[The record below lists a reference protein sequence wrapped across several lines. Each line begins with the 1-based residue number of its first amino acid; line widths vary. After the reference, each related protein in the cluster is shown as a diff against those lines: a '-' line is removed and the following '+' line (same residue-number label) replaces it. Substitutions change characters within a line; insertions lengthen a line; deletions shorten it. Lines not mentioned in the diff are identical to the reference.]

1 MLVSSFPSYTRGGPM
16 PLAGAPRDLYTQ
28 LLACSSSQSVVAI
41 ACCLRASLCFG
52 FCLLAVS
59 DCTMTTR
66 WTNNSLAASS
76 DRENL
81 PSDTLLQAQLS
92 VPSLPAS
99 AANSVPQ
106 SSSTVSAPVVAA
118 SVDEPA
124 LITIIVDAV
133 KASLAAERGPGS
145 TSSNLRRN
153 SVSMELQAASGG
165 IPAPS
170 PSLSQ
175 QTANFLASGGA
186 FPEQQAISL
195 PSATQ
200 GTPNFTV
207 PSFVAT
213 FTTPHSLTL
222 RTSITAGVS
231 VPVPLSDSSL
241 VTSLPSGLLLQQPFV
256 VGPGFSPIPVKT
268 VSQIVAGKYV
278 DSGELPSVN
287 ILQTKPESE
296 AFLDVHLV
304 FLPSTKKQRRRTE
317 DIVTWSEAFTI
328 FMLILTS
335 YFPHCW
341 KDLTSYKL
349 LILCTYRQFSG
360 RVEMAGIRSGLPPA
374 SCGDEAR
381 RLVDRKDSTL
391 QFSCWWGLCAFWVWW
406 FLERATWTIWS
417 WLLPGHLPVVE
428 EGPLFGTVCFVLGY
442 PSLQHLCGFSPCV
455 GMLKSFWQ
463 NIFARSQT
471 QICFSSLHTFAHLEK
486 QALVDVPCCFPD
498 CFFCLVDLLWLPLV
512 FLPDSWPLVSCVTS
526 FL

>member
-1 MLVSSFPSYTRGGPM
+1 ML
-16 PLAGAPRDLYTQ
+16 
-28 LLACSSSQSVVAI
+28 
-41 ACCLRASLCFG
+41 
-52 FCLLAVS
+52 
-59 DCTMTTR
+59 
-66 WTNNSLAASS
+66 
-76 DRENL
+76 
-81 PSDTLLQAQLS
+81 SDTLLQAELS

-118 SVDEPA
+118 GVHDPA
-124 LITIIVDAV
+124 LITVIVDAV
-133 KASLAAERGPGS
+133 KASLAAERSPGS
-145 TSSNLRRN
+145 TSSNLCRN
-153 SVSMELQAASGG
+153 SVSMELQASSGG

-170 PSLSQ
+170 PGLSQ
-175 QTANFLASGGA
+175 QTATFLASGGA

-213 FTTPHSLTL
+213 FTTPHSLIL
-222 RTSITAGVS
+222 RTSITAGAS
-231 VPVPLSDSSL
+231 VLVPLSDSSL
-241 VTSLPSGLLLQQPFV
+241 VTNLPSGLLLQQPFV
-256 VGPGFSPIPVKT
+256 VGPGFSPIPAKT

-278 DSGELPSVN
+278 DLGDLPSVN

-317 DIVTWSEAFTI
+317 DIRTWSEAFTI

-374 SCGDEAR
+374 SCSDEAR
-381 RLVDRKDSTL
+381 RLVDREDSTL
-391 QFSCWWGLCAFWVWW
+391 QFSC
-406 FLERATWTIWS
+406 
-417 WLLPGHLPVVE
+417 
-428 EGPLFGTVCFVLGY
+428 
-442 PSLQHLCGFSPCV
+442 
-455 GMLKSFWQ
+455 
-463 NIFARSQT
+463 
-471 QICFSSLHTFAHLEK
+471 
-486 QALVDVPCCFPD
+486 
-498 CFFCLVDLLWLPLV
+498 
-512 FLPDSWPLVSCVTS
+512 
-526 FL
+526 

>member
-1 MLVSSFPSYTRGGPM
+1 M
-16 PLAGAPRDLYTQ
+16 
-28 LLACSSSQSVVAI
+28 
-41 ACCLRASLCFG
+41 
-52 FCLLAVS
+52 
-59 DCTMTTR
+59 
-66 WTNNSLAASS
+66 AASS

-92 VPSLPAS
+92 VRSLPAS

-118 SVDEPA
+118 SVDDPA
-124 LITIIVDAV
+124 LITVIVDAV

-145 TSSNLRRN
+145 TSSNLHRN

-360 RVEMAGIRSGLPPA
+360 RVEMARIRSGLPPA

-381 RLVDRKDSTL
+381 TLVDREDSTL
-391 QFSCWWGLCAFWVWW
+391 QFSC
-406 FLERATWTIWS
+406 
-417 WLLPGHLPVVE
+417 
-428 EGPLFGTVCFVLGY
+428 
-442 PSLQHLCGFSPCV
+442 
-455 GMLKSFWQ
+455 
-463 NIFARSQT
+463 
-471 QICFSSLHTFAHLEK
+471 
-486 QALVDVPCCFPD
+486 
-498 CFFCLVDLLWLPLV
+498 
-512 FLPDSWPLVSCVTS
+512 
-526 FL
+526 

>member
-1 MLVSSFPSYTRGGPM
+1 M
-16 PLAGAPRDLYTQ
+16 
-28 LLACSSSQSVVAI
+28 
-41 ACCLRASLCFG
+41 
-52 FCLLAVS
+52 
-59 DCTMTTR
+59 
-66 WTNNSLAASS
+66 
-76 DRENL
+76 
-81 PSDTLLQAQLS
+81 
-92 VPSLPAS
+92 
-99 AANSVPQ
+99 PQ

-118 SVDEPA
+118 GVHDPA
-124 LITIIVDAV
+124 LITVIVNAV

-145 TSSNLRRN
+145 TLSNLRGN
-153 SVSMELQAASGG
+153 SVSMEG

-175 QTANFLASGGA
+175 QTVTFLASGGA

-256 VGPGFSPIPVKT
+256 VGPGFSPIPAKT

-278 DSGELPSVN
+278 DSGHLPSVN

-360 RVEMAGIRSGLPPA
+360 RVEMAGI
-374 SCGDEAR
+374 
-381 RLVDRKDSTL
+381 
-391 QFSCWWGLCAFWVWW
+391 
-406 FLERATWTIWS
+406 
-417 WLLPGHLPVVE
+417 
-428 EGPLFGTVCFVLGY
+428 
-442 PSLQHLCGFSPCV
+442 
-455 GMLKSFWQ
+455 
-463 NIFARSQT
+463 
-471 QICFSSLHTFAHLEK
+471 
-486 QALVDVPCCFPD
+486 
-498 CFFCLVDLLWLPLV
+498 
-512 FLPDSWPLVSCVTS
+512 
-526 FL
+526 

>member
-1 MLVSSFPSYTRGGPM
+1 M
-16 PLAGAPRDLYTQ
+16 A
-28 LLACSSSQSVVAI
+28 
-41 ACCLRASLCFG
+41 ASL
-52 FCLLAVS
+52 
-59 DCTMTTR
+59 
-66 WTNNSLAASS
+66 

-81 PSDTLLQAQLS
+81 PSDTLLQAELS

-118 SVDEPA
+118 GVHDPA
-124 LITIIVDAV
+124 LITVIVDAV

-145 TSSNLRRN
+145 TSSNLFGN
-153 SVSMELQAASGG
+153 SVSMEIQAAFGG

-175 QTANFLASGGA
+175 QTATFLASGGA

-213 FTTPHSLTL
+213 FTTPHTLIL
-222 RTSITAGVS
+222 RTSITAGAS
-231 VPVPLSDSSL
+231 VPVPLSDNSL

-360 RVEMAGIRSGLPPA
+360 RVEMAGIRSGLLPA
-374 SCGDEAR
+374 SCSDEAR
-381 RLVDRKDSTL
+381 RLVDREDSTL
-391 QFSCWWGLCAFWVWW
+391 QFSC
-406 FLERATWTIWS
+406 
-417 WLLPGHLPVVE
+417 
-428 EGPLFGTVCFVLGY
+428 
-442 PSLQHLCGFSPCV
+442 
-455 GMLKSFWQ
+455 
-463 NIFARSQT
+463 
-471 QICFSSLHTFAHLEK
+471 
-486 QALVDVPCCFPD
+486 
-498 CFFCLVDLLWLPLV
+498 
-512 FLPDSWPLVSCVTS
+512 
-526 FL
+526 

>member
-1 MLVSSFPSYTRGGPM
+1 M
-16 PLAGAPRDLYTQ
+16 
-28 LLACSSSQSVVAI
+28 
-41 ACCLRASLCFG
+41 
-52 FCLLAVS
+52 
-59 DCTMTTR
+59 
-66 WTNNSLAASS
+66 AASS

-99 AANSVPQ
+99 AANSVLQ

-118 SVDEPA
+118 SVDDPA
-124 LITIIVDAV
+124 LITVIVDAV

-213 FTTPHSLTL
+213 FTTPHSLIL
-222 RTSITAGVS
+222 RTSITAGAS
-231 VPVPLSDSSL
+231 VPVPLSNSSL
-241 VTSLPSGLLLQQPFV
+241 VTSLPSGLLIQQPFV
-256 VGPGFSPIPVKT
+256 VGPGFSPIPAKT

-278 DSGELPSVN
+278 DSGDLPSVN

-341 KDLTSYKL
+341 KDLTSYKI

-374 SCGDEAR
+374 SCSDEAR
-381 RLVDRKDSTL
+381 RLIDREDSTL
-391 QFSCWWGLCAFWVWW
+391 QFSC
-406 FLERATWTIWS
+406 
-417 WLLPGHLPVVE
+417 
-428 EGPLFGTVCFVLGY
+428 
-442 PSLQHLCGFSPCV
+442 
-455 GMLKSFWQ
+455 
-463 NIFARSQT
+463 
-471 QICFSSLHTFAHLEK
+471 
-486 QALVDVPCCFPD
+486 
-498 CFFCLVDLLWLPLV
+498 
-512 FLPDSWPLVSCVTS
+512 
-526 FL
+526 